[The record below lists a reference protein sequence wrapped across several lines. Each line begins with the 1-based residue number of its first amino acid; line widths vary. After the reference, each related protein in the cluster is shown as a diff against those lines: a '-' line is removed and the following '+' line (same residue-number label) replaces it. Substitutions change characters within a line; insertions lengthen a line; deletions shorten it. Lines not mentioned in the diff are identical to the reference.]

1 VDLKTPLQDVEQKVV
16 LDNIRCD
23 EHQIKMACLFCR
35 TCDHPVCQVCVS
47 RIHNKHKFETIE
59 NILSKKMDELKEV
72 EARYCKDLTLCQTK
86 VKEFQV
92 SEAKCESV
100 FDETITQIKQKE
112 ESMIGAISKYSIEV
126 QNEDEIEQKTVKKT
140 FSNLKRQIDQ
150 AEKTII
156 HHQEEIMTALD
167 STEASTILT
176 TASEFKKR
184 MSDLNFNPI
193 PSEIKY
199 FLPEK
204 ESDKDIP
211 NLFGSLQKM
220 RISKAEPV
228 FDFEVVNSYIADIPG
243 ISNMVSVDD
252 KTAWIH
258 QYHFQIIKQIHI
270 DNDNI
275 TTIQGV
281 YCKIINMALTS
292 NNNLLMSLFNDSDLK
307 ILTKLGEIKPFLSV
321 SPFIPWG
328 VHVTDDNDIIVGV
341 IDTGPHKPT
350 DTSVRALLV
359 FGMDCKQR
367 HCHRYDSNRHAPVY
381 FTMAYQNKY

>member
-1 VDLKTPLQDVEQKVV
+1 MAFSSYFKKANTVKHCEVCKTETNFNRGCIQCCKCLCDKCEQIHNKKKENIHHQIVDLKTPLQDVEQKVV

-275 TTIQGV
+275 TTTQGV
-281 YCKIINMALTS
+281 YCKN
-292 NNNLLMSLFNDSDLK
+292 
-307 ILTKLGEIKPFLSV
+307 
-321 SPFIPWG
+321 
-328 VHVTDDNDIIVGV
+328 H
-341 IDTGPHKPT
+341 
-350 DTSVRALLV
+350 
-359 FGMDCKQR
+359 
-367 HCHRYDSNRHAPVY
+367 
-381 FTMAYQNKY
+381 

>member
-1 VDLKTPLQDVEQKVV
+1 MAFSSYFEKANIVKRCEVCKTETNFNRRCIQCCKCLCDKCEQIHNKKQTNIHHHIVDLKTPLQDVEQKVV
-16 LDNIRCD
+16 LDNMRCD
-23 EHQIKMACLFCR
+23 EYQIKMTCLFCR

-47 RIHNKHKFETIE
+47 RTHNKHKFESIE
-59 NILSKKMDELKEV
+59 NILSEKMDELKEV

-86 VKEFQV
+86 AKEFQV

-100 FDETITQIKQKE
+100 FDETISQIKQKE
-112 ESMIGAISKYSIEV
+112 ETMIDAISKYSIEV

-156 HHQEEIMTALD
+156 HHQEEIMTTLE

-176 TASEFKKR
+176 ASKFKKR

-211 NLFGSLQKM
+211 NLFGSLQQM

-228 FDFEVVNSYIADIPG
+228 FDFDVVNSYTADIPG
-243 ISNMVSVDD
+243 ISNLVSVDD

-258 QYHFQIIKQIHI
+258 QYNLQIMKQIHI

-275 TTIQGV
+275 TTTQGV

-292 NNNLLMSLFNDSDLK
+292 N
-307 ILTKLGEIKPFLSV
+307 
-321 SPFIPWG
+321 G
-328 VHVTDDNDIIVGV
+328 VV
-341 IDTGPHKPT
+341 
-350 DTSVRALLV
+350 
-359 FGMDCKQR
+359 
-367 HCHRYDSNRHAPVY
+367 
-381 FTMAYQNKY
+381 